1 MRGLRVAALLLGA
14 GLALSAASAAHA
26 QLGANDNATPI
37 NIQADNGIEWQQN
50 QQLYIARGNAV
61 ATRGPASIK
70 ADTLIAH
77 YRKASGPATT
87 AANTEGN
94 SEIYRIEADGNVVI
108 IRDGRTVVGDHADYD
123 MDQGIG
129 IVTGKALKMTTA
141 TDVVTAKD
149 SFEWYDQKQIS
160 VARGN
165 AVAVRQGGRT
175 IKGDVLT
182 AYMVKTPPQQQA
194 AAAPGQPAKPATPPA
209 KPAAP
214 SAKTVAATPAP
225 NGAQPAAST
234 GDESKINRIDAQGHV
249 VVVNGPD
256 IGRGDYGVYNA
267 VTDIC
272 TLLGN
277 VTIARGTDVATGQY
291 AVMDMKTNISRIM
304 PASTLPGGTRQRVQ
318 GLFVKQDLTGGTPAS
333 APGTAPSAANGSS
346 ASGTAPNGATASSA
360 APKGITASG
369 AAPKGQ

>member
-1 MRGLRVAALLLGA
+1 MRILRLAALLLGI
-14 GLALSAASAAHA
+14 GLALLPVGSARA
-26 QLGANDNATPI
+26 QLGAADSGLPI

-61 ATRGPASIK
+61 ATRGPATIK

-77 YRKASGPATT
+77 YRKPNGQN
-87 AANTEGN
+87 AANTENN
-94 SEIYRIEADGNVVI
+94 SEIYRIEADGNVTI
-108 IRDGRTVVGDHADYD
+108 TRDSRTVVGDHADYD

-141 TDVVTAKD
+141 TDVITAKD
-149 SFEWYDQKQIS
+149 ALEWYDQKQIA
-160 VARGN
+160 VARGD

-182 AYMVKTPPQQQA
+182 AYMVKVPPQQQA
-194 AAAPGQPAKPATPPA
+194 GAPGQPAKPAAPVKTASTAPGTPPA
-209 KPAAP
+209 
-214 SAKTVAATPAP
+214 SDTE
-225 NGAQPAAST
+225 
-234 GDESKINRIDAQGHV
+234 ESKINRIDAQGHV

-277 VTIARGTDVATGQY
+277 VTVTRGTDVVTGQY

-304 PASTLPGGTRQRVQ
+304 PASTLPGSTRQRVQ
-318 GLFVKQDLTGGTPAS
+318 GLFVKQDITGQG
-333 APGTAPSAANGSS
+333 
-346 ASGTAPNGATASSA
+346 
-360 APKGITASG
+360 K
-369 AAPKGQ
+369 K